1 MLDCL
6 VDGELSDCVAPDDRG
21 LAYGDGLFETLVVD
35 RGRPRFWQ
43 GHMDRLAEGCRR
55 LGIEAPGQGVLLRE
69 VQTVAAGEGRC
80 VVKILLT
87 RGSAGRGYGPAEATR
102 PRRVVSAH
110 PWPLSPEQEAALRR
124 GVRVRICR
132 LRLAIQPALGG
143 MKHLNRLEQV
153 LARAEWDDPD
163 IAEGLLLDPEDH
175 LVSAVAANLFLVSN
189 GRLLTPRLDR
199 CGVRGVLRA
208 QVLHAFKS
216 RCEQRRLTLDMLPE
230 ADEVFLCS
238 SVRGIVPVR
247 RVDHW
252 EFEVGPITREVM
264 HWHEEAVE
272 A

>member
-6 VDGELSDCVAPDDRG
+6 VDGELSDCVPADDRG
-21 LAYGDGLFETLVVD
+21 LAYGDGLFETLVVE

-43 GHMDRLAEGCRR
+43 GHMDRLAAGCER
-55 LGIEAPGQGVLLRE
+55 LGLEAPGQGVLLRE
-69 VQTVAAGEGRC
+69 VQTVAAGETLC
-80 VVKILLT
+80 VVKIVLT
-87 RGSAGRGYGPAEATR
+87 RGSAGRGYGPPSEAR

-110 PWPLSPEQEAALRR
+110 RWPLSEEQQAALRR

-153 LARAEWDDPD
+153 LARAEWSDPE

-208 QVLHAFKS
+208 QVLKAFKS
-216 RCEQRRLTLDMLPE
+216 RSEQRRLTLDMLPE

-238 SVRGIVPVR
+238 TVRGIVPVR

-252 EFEVGPITREVM
+252 EFDMGPVTREVM
-264 HWHEEAVE
+264 DWYDGGRDA
-272 A
+272 